1 MEFVEIVIPAKT
13 IKIETTI
20 DADKLIE
27 VSASQYTQTMS
38 GITDLRQYASEITLD
53 VSSYKVGCADVIWM
67 RVTIW

>member
-13 IKIETTI
+13 IKIEKTI

-53 VSSYKVGCADVIWM
+53 VSSHKVDCADVIWM